1 MEISHD
7 FDLRA
12 TPEFGE
18 LQALMD
24 ARAMVPAD
32 EAARTQPDFERAF
45 YAGLMRLGR
54 AGMTMDLERLDVDAD
69 GVEVDGERFR
79 RRAGKTTGHYM
90 TSMGKVEVQRSTY
103 RARGGHGGRTIAP
116 LELRLGLVDGHW
128 TLAAAEIGLAF
139 MAAVPSEA
147 SASLLEMIGGMCPSA
162 SHLDRLPK
170 RINEV
175 WETHRE
181 VLEEAVR
188 ESAKTDLPSVEEVAR
203 IAVSLDG
210 IMVPMKDA
218 PRERSP
224 NKQASGPKGH
234 REVGCASLT
243 LYDAEGKRLHTIRF
257 GRMPEKH
264 KVTLHR
270 QMQAELDSLIERY
283 PSASLAVIADGAPDN
298 WRILDAIA
306 DETGRSFDR
315 VLDYWHAVEHFDLA
329 LRKAR
334 VSKKARSEWRRAVR
348 EDENGVE
355 RLITE
360 LGAHVAKSTGN
371 RRVVIEREF
380 EYLVKHAD
388 RMDYPRLAA
397 EGCPIGSG
405 VQEGVCKSL
414 VADRMK
420 CSGMTWLQAGGQA
433 ILTSRGWAQ
442 SGRLSHAWQA
452 LRTVLVREVD
462 IDVSNE
468 RKKPTW
474 PAAA

>member
-1 MEISHD
+1 MRISHD
-7 FDLRA
+7 FDLSA

-18 LQALMD
+18 LQALMK
-24 ARAMVPAD
+24 ARAMVPPD
-32 EAARTQPDFERAF
+32 EAARTQPEFERALL
-45 YAGLMRLGR
+45 AGMMRLGC
-54 AGMTMDLERLDVDAD
+54 AGVTMDLERLDVDAD

-90 TSMGKVEVQRSTY
+90 TSMGKVEVERSTY

-128 TLAAAEIGLAF
+128 TLAAAEIGSAF

-147 SASLLEMIGGMCPSA
+147 SASLLEMVGGMCPSA

-170 RINEV
+170 RISEV

-181 VLEEAVR
+181 ALEEAVR
-188 ESAKTDLPSVEEVAR
+188 ESAEADLPPVEDVAL

-224 NKQASGPKGH
+224 DKQASGPKGH

-243 LYDAEGKRLHTIRF
+243 MYDAEGERLHTIRF

-264 KVTLHR
+264 KVTLHS
-270 QMQAELDSLIERY
+270 QMQAELGSLVERY
-283 PSASLAVIADGAPDN
+283 PAASLAAIADGAADN

-306 DETGRSFDR
+306 DEIGRPVER

-329 LRKAR
+329 LKKAR

-348 EDENGVE
+348 DDEDGVE
-355 RLITE
+355 RLIAE
-360 LGAHVAKSTGN
+360 LGAHVAQSTGN
-371 RRVVIEREF
+371 RRALIEREF

-397 EGCPIGSG
+397 EKCPIGSG

-442 SGRLSHAWQA
+442 SGRLRHAWRA
-452 LRTVLVREVD
+452 LRRVLVRKVE

-468 RKKPTW
+468 RKRPQW
-474 PAAA
+474 SAAA

>member
-1 MEISHD
+1 METSHD
-7 FDLRA
+7 FDLSA

-18 LQALMD
+18 LQALMQ
-24 ARAMVPAD
+24 ARAAMPPE
-32 EAARTQPDFERAF
+32 EAARTQPEFERALCE
-45 YAGLMRLGR
+45 GLMGVGR
-54 AGMTMDLERLDVDAD
+54 AGVAMDLERLDVDAD

-79 RRAGKTTGHYM
+79 RRPGKTTGRYM
-90 TSMGKVEVQRSTY
+90 TSMGMVEVQRSTY

-116 LELRLGLVDGHW
+116 LELRLGFVDGHW
-128 TLAAAEIGLAF
+128 TLAAAEIGSAF

-147 SASLLEMIGGMCPSA
+147 SASLLRMASGMQPSA

-170 RINEV
+170 RISEV

-181 VLEEAVR
+181 SLEAAVR
-188 ESAKTDLPSVEEVAR
+188 TFEKTDLPAVEEVAR
-203 IAVSLDG
+203 VAVSLDG

-224 NKQASGPKGH
+224 DKQASGPKGH

-243 LYDAEGKRLHTIRF
+243 MYDAEGRRLHTIRF

-264 KVTLHR
+264 KVTLHH
-270 QMQAELDSLIERY
+270 QMQAELDSLVERY
-283 PSASLAVIADGAPDN
+283 PTASLAVIADGAPDN
-298 WRILDAIA
+298 WRILDAII
-306 DETGRSFDR
+306 DETGRPCER

-329 LRKAR
+329 LKKAR
-334 VSKKARSEWRRAVR
+334 VSKQARSEWRRAVR
-348 EDENGVE
+348 DDDDGVE
-355 RLITE
+355 RLIAE
-360 LGAHVAKSTGN
+360 LGTHVAKSTGD
-371 RRVVIEREF
+371 RRAVIEREF

-388 RMDYPRLAA
+388 RMDYPRLKA
-397 EGCPIGSG
+397 ENCPIGSG

-420 CSGMTWLQAGGQA
+420 CSGMTWLQVGGQA

-442 SGRLSHAWQA
+442 SGRLGHAWQA
-452 LRTVLVREVD
+452 LRQVLVRTVE

-468 RKKPTW
+468 RKRPEWRT
-474 PAAA
+474 AA